1 MGAVTG
7 NVVFLVTSQAGKSM
21 QSTWDGDGHG
31 PGRQPCSLERCS
43 TNCSSSSGA
52 LYDSARIQALEAEL
66 LQYRHMLE
74 KMVRQ
79 RTVQLS
85 RRLALLRACNMRLC
99 DEFGNM
105 REKYL
110 ELLSKVQA
118 NCQGNDA
125 NRISTRQFTAAGMPE
140 RIKRVY
146 RYRLPVVAL
155 NSLQNTGFGGLAQ
168 RKANDVR
175 HEPDIGGWR

>member
-7 NVVFLVTSQAGKSM
+7 NVLYLVTSQAGKSM
-21 QSTWDGDGHG
+21 QLTWDGDEQV
-31 PGRQPCSLERCS
+31 PDRQSCSLERCS

-110 ELLSKVQA
+110 ELLSKVQGP
-118 NCQGNDA
+118 GNDA
-125 NRISTRQFTAAGMPE
+125 NRTSTCQFTAAGMHG

-155 NSLQNTGFGGLAQ
+155 NSLQNTGLGRLET
-168 RKANDVR
+168 RNANDVR
-175 HEPDIGGWR
+175 HQADIGG